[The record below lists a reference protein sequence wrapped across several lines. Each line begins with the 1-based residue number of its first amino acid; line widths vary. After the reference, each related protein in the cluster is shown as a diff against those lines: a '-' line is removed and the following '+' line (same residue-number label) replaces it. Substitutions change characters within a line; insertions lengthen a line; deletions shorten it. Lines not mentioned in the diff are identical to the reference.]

1 MFKVLLEGILW
12 IFIERKAI
20 KKTIKNGNEKI
31 KTLLT
36 EKNER
41 IEKDPYIEI
50 IKYKE
55 LLDREII
62 TEDEFQLKKKE
73 LLNL

>member
-1 MFKVLLEGILW
+1 MKVLLAEVNISEG
-12 IFIERKAI
+12 
-20 KKTIKNGNEKI
+20 TDQSKI
-31 KTLLT
+31 TQVKEALLA

-62 TEDEFQLKKKE
+62 TDDEFQLKKKE